1 MSSTLLHCLSELMPK
16 THHMKNFIFTT
27 LFFFIGIISSVAQ
40 PVGRSSDKLNGTNI
54 SKRIETNQHIRGAFN
69 PAVKMAT
76 MPLTKPL
83 NAPITE
89 TPKGKIQWYQTSW
102 ICLFMT
108 AIVDNTGIASK
119 LCFGDDGKLYFYD
132 IASSGQAYW
141 TVADMDDKG
150 NIRIPLNQEVGYD
163 PEYGKL
169 TLKLIHFEEKEGM
182 LNPVI
187 DTDAEYYELVMD
199 NDKVIRSADIQ
210 KEWMQRGFLAL
221 IDEEGGTSSLCG
233 SMTMTPVYDEVVVP
247 PTTATHQEYSYKYVM
262 DGVAG
267 NSFADVAFDGNDVYI
282 KGICTSLPDIW
293 LKGTID
299 NGKITFKSGQYMGA
313 ITYHHYFSAAHREK
327 KIVDGQEKEVWVLD
341 DEWTCN
347 ISEDR
352 KTIQFEK
359 DRRFT
364 VLIAG
369 DVSYALEQGE
379 LKEFK
384 ETLSTP
390 QKPEIISME
399 DIGGIA
405 LFFIQPTVDVNGNS
419 IRPENLS
426 WRMYFD
432 DKLYTFSPDTYN
444 SLTEPLTEIP
454 YAYNDDWDFITY
466 GNEQSV
472 YIYETEYNTIGVE
485 SVYTLNGEK
494 MVSERAYYKATGIS
508 ANETNKQVK
517 ETYYTGI
524 DGRRVNK
531 PHKGLYIKTEVY
543 TDGTRQNR
551 KIIVRK

>member
-1 MSSTLLHCLSELMPK
+1 
-16 THHMKNFIFTT
+16 MKNLIITT
-27 LFFFIGIISSVAQ
+27 FFFFIGIISSLAQ
-40 PVGRSSDKLNGTNI
+40 PICNNSSKLNDTNANQ
-54 SKRIETNQHIRGAFN
+54 RIEMNKNVRGVFN
-69 PAVKMAT
+69 PAFKVVA
-76 MPLTKPL
+76 MPLQNSQKS
-83 NAPITE
+83 PITE

-132 IASSGQAYW
+132 ITSSGQAFW
-141 TVADMDDKG
+141 TVADIDEKG
-150 NIRIPLNQEVGYD
+150 NIRIPLNQEVGVD
-163 PEYGKL
+163 PQYGKL
-169 TLKLIHFEEKEGM
+169 TLKLIHFEDKDGM

-187 DTDAEYYELVMD
+187 DTDATFYELVMD
-199 NDKVIRSADIQ
+199 NDKVIRSADIH

-233 SMTMTPVYDEVVVP
+233 SITMTPVYDKVITP
-247 PTTATHQEYSYKYVM
+247 PTSATHQEYSYKYVM
-262 DGVAG
+262 DGVEG
-267 NSFADVAFDGNDVYI
+267 NSFADVAFDGKDVYI
-282 KGICTSLPDIW
+282 KGLCTSLPDIW
-293 LKGTID
+293 LKGTND

-327 KIVDGQEKEVWVLD
+327 KTVDGQEKEVWVLD
-341 DEWTCN
+341 AEWTCD

-364 VLIAG
+364 VLIAE
-369 DVSYALEQGE
+369 DVSYALEKGE
-379 LKEFK
+379 LKEFI
-384 ETLSTP
+384 EVLSTP

-405 LFFIQPTVDVNGNS
+405 LFFKQPTIDINGNS
-419 IRPENLS
+419 IRPQNLS
-426 WRMYFD
+426 WRLYFD

-444 SLTEPLTEIP
+444 SLTKPLTEIP
-454 YAYNDDWDFITY
+454 YAYNDDWDFIMH

-508 ANETNKQVK
+508 ENVINKQVK
-517 ETYYTGI
+517 ETHYTNI
-524 DGRRVNK
+524 DGRRINK
-531 PHKGLYIKTEVY
+531 PHKGLYIKTDIY
-543 TDGTRQNR
+543 TDGTQQHR
-551 KIIVRK
+551 KVIITK